1 MWSNC
6 FNIANQAAIY
16 DTQRRAI
23 EHIQI
28 VQLQIEALGAPSPDD
43 AITGQYEKIDLGK
56 LTTGDGDG
64 GKGNM

>member
-1 MWSNC
+1 
-6 FNIANQAAIY
+6 
-16 DTQRRAI
+16 
-23 EHIQI
+23 
-28 VQLQIEALGAPSPDD
+28 LGAPSPDD